1 MSSDNGLVNA
11 LIMGAVAGSVF
22 AFGRKTMA
30 SEANPADVERAMVED
45 MGQSMDII
53 PIGLSGG
60 HQGATYRN
68 AMVGTSDILG
78 NGGNPDSCR
87 PILEDVIFDNAFASG
102 YSRSTS
108 QPYKVERHSPSGIQG
123 SFSHPLGQDSCPPE
137 HTEAI
142 QFFESETFNANMS
155 HMAKKVASKVKPKKN
170 KNKWWRF
177 WRAEDFRTESGE
189 DSTSYSPNPLGSAG
203 IELEE
208 VSAFDEWDTPCC
220 RVCPPGAEG
229 WCEAISQ
236 AGNYVPMDGQ
246 HLFPF
251 QDRPLLSDPYT
262 LKGANPNQNQSYV
275 DSNGTTKTVSG
286 WMGDYNMN
294 VNSDNGATAVSRN
307 GGETLRLRRI

>member
-1 MSSDNGLVNA
+1 MSSGQGLVNA

-30 SEANPADVERAMVED
+30 SEANPADVESAMVED
-45 MGQSMDII
+45 MGQAMDII

-68 AMVGTSDILG
+68 AMAGTSDILG

-87 PILEDVIFDNAFASG
+87 PILEDVLYDNAFASG

-108 QPYKVERHSPSGIQG
+108 QPYKVERHSPTGIGG

-137 HTEAI
+137 NTQAI
-142 QFFESETFNANMS
+142 HFFESQTFS
-155 HMAKKVASKVKPKKN
+155 S
-170 KNKWWRF
+170 
-177 WRAEDFRTESGE
+177 ESGE

-208 VSAFDEWDTPCC
+208 VNAFDKWDTPCC

-229 WCEAISQ
+229 WCEAISD
-236 AGNYVPMDGQ
+236 AGNFVPMEGQ

-262 LKGANPNQNQSYV
+262 LKGVNPNQNQTYI
-275 DSNGTTKTVSG
+275 DSNGKTQTVSE
-286 WMGDYNMN
+286 WMGGYVMN

-307 GGETLRLRRI
+307 GGETLHLRRI

>member
-1 MSSDNGLVNA
+1 MSSGQGLVNA

-30 SEANPADVERAMVED
+30 SEANPADVESAMVED
-45 MGQSMDII
+45 MGQAMDII

-68 AMVGTSDILG
+68 AMAGTSDILG

-87 PILEDVIFDNAFASG
+87 PILEDVLYDNAFASG

-108 QPYKVERHSPSGIQG
+108 QPYKVERHSPQELVALFHTRWVKIHASRKHTGN
-123 SFSHPLGQDSCPPE
+123 PL
-137 HTEAI
+137 
-142 QFFESETFNANMS
+142 FESQTFS
-155 HMAKKVASKVKPKKN
+155 S
-170 KNKWWRF
+170 
-177 WRAEDFRTESGE
+177 ESGE

-208 VSAFDEWDTPCC
+208 VNAFDKWDTPCC

-229 WCEAISQ
+229 WCEAISD
-236 AGNYVPMDGQ
+236 AGNFVPMEGQ

-262 LKGANPNQNQSYV
+262 LKGVNPNQNQTYI
-275 DSNGTTKTVSG
+275 DSNGKTQTVSE
-286 WMGDYNMN
+286 WMGGYDMN

-307 GGETLRLRRI
+307 GGETLHLRRI